1 MTPQDIAAFDW
12 PQVTAVLGGISM
24 FLTFIGAWI
33 FKHYDSN
40 MPQPTVTGKTEH
52 GAAQDALNHE
62 RMSNMKE
69 KIKSLEEIVR
79 ALAKDYSD
87 IKTEIS
93 SLKTEVDDINNKTYR
108 DIEKLED
115 KIDRLINMMI
125 KLLSEDKE

>member
-1 MTPQDIAAFDW
+1 MTPQEIAAFDW

-33 FKHYDSN
+33 FKHYESKN
-40 MPQPTVTGKTEH
+40 PQSAVRGEYDVT
-52 GAAQDALNHE
+52 QDALNQE

-69 KIKSLEEIVR
+69 KIKTLEEIVR

-93 SLKTEVDDINNKTYR
+93 SLKTEADDLNNKTYR

>member
-1 MTPQDIAAFDW
+1 MTPQDIAAFGW
-12 PQVTAVLGGISM
+12 PQVTALLGGISM

-33 FKHYDSN
+33 FKHYDSKAPAPN
-40 MPQPTVTGKTEH
+40 EQGST
-52 GAAQDALNHE
+52 QDALNQE